1 VIFPHRNSPRLGSAG
16 ARGRPLAL
24 ALALL
29 AGPVLAGDPPTGPT
43 EGALWTAH
51 NAERARAGL
60 PPLELSRPLSNAAHG
75 HAAYM
80 GQTGRFGHY
89 GIGDGDPGSRATAAG
104 YTWRS
109 VGENIAWGQP
119 DASAA
124 VAAWMASSG
133 HRRNIL
139 GPYREMGAAAYRDRA
154 DRLYW
159 VVLFGT
165 R

>member
-1 VIFPHRNSPRLGSAG
+1 MLGT
-16 ARGRPLAL
+16 ARALAL
-24 ALALL
+24 ILALL

-60 PPLELSRPLSNAAHG
+60 PPLDLSRPLSNAAHD

-104 YTWRS
+104 YAWRS
-109 VGENIAWGQP
+109 VGENIAWGQA

-124 VAAWMASSG
+124 VDSWMHSPG

-139 GPYREMGAAAYRDRA
+139 GPYREMGAAAYRASDG
-154 DRLYW
+154 RLYW
-159 VVLFGT
+159 VAIYGS